1 MTEICIF
8 YLFRIN
14 IFSWL
19 NCFVEWEKWILINL
33 GEFIENF
40 HLISSFFFSSY
51 LMEQTTEKEYVQAYL
66 KVAETLDEDDDFDEF
81 EVDGMFMFT
90 YCSK

>member
-1 MTEICIF
+1 
-8 YLFRIN
+8 
-14 IFSWL
+14 
-19 NCFVEWEKWILINL
+19 
-33 GEFIENF
+33 
-40 HLISSFFFSSY
+40 
-51 LMEQTTEKEYVQAYL
+51 MEQTTEKEYVQAYL